1 MKIEEIGY
9 AGKCRDRELCGM
21 LRILKINKYIPC
33 HIFSNFPL
41 LENNM
46 RRVHVCKTEGVLY

>member
-21 LRILKINKYIPC
+21 LRILKISKYIPC
-33 HIFSNFPL
+33 HFF
-41 LENNM
+41 
-46 RRVHVCKTEGVLY
+46 